1 MKKACVLVASNARK
15 LRTECG
21 KADTVHIKAKPR
33 TRPREPALGA
43 DCSELQRLFTGLS
56 RVQRGTN
63 PRTCKLLD
71 SGNRKIAQKVIEEAG
86 EVALEA
92 VTRRTHGVVRESAD
106 LLYHL
111 VVLWHRAGI
120 DPDEIWAEMRRRA
133 EAFGIAEKCRKSS
146 KHDRSP
152 MMLRRPPDAS
162 GVAEKSKGHRRSA
175 LPLRIAKS
183 APTSQKIG
191 DVVDVGH

>member
-1 MKKACVLVASNARK
+1 MKRACSLGAANARK
-15 LRTECG
+15 HRAQCG
-21 KADTVHIKAKPR
+21 ETDTVQVKAKPR
-33 TRPREPALGA
+33 RRHRKPALCA
-43 DCSELQRLFTGLS
+43 DCSELQRLYIGLS
-56 RVQRGTN
+56 RVQPDNN

-92 VTRRTHGVVRESAD
+92 ITRRTHGVVRESAD

-133 EAFGIAEKCRKSS
+133 DAFGIAEKCRKSW
-146 KHDRSP
+146 KRDGHFAP
-152 MMLRRPPDAS
+152 MGLLKT
-162 GVAEKSKGHRRSA
+162 VF
-175 LPLRIAKS
+175 L
-183 APTSQKIG
+183 QK
-191 DVVDVGH
+191 